1 METLIMTQKV
11 NAQHQVVIE
20 LPQYGEGEE
29 IEITLFVTSLT
40 LAAPPEK
47 RVFDI
52 GQWAVQWET
61 DLGSQIRSEDVASFT
76 GRRF

>member
-1 METLIMTQKV
+1 MDTLVMTQKV

-29 IEITLFVTSLT
+29 VEITLFVTSLT
-40 LAAPPEK
+40 LAAPPEQ
-47 RVFDI
+47 RVFDLA
-52 GQWAVQWET
+52 QWAKQWET
-61 DLGSQIRSEDVASFT
+61 DLGSQIRSVDVASFT